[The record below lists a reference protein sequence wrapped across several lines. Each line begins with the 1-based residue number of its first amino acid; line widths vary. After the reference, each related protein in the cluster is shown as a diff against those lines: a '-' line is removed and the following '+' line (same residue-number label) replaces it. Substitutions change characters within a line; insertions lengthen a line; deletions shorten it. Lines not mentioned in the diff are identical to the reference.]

1 MAKMTLTEARG
12 ASSVDQVSLEAAVA
26 AVTNALGPGADLW
39 VVNVEGEKISVYGD
53 YEQWSAVVTVKS
65 RSGDNFKFSAWGSVT
80 DRFGDW
86 YHESSGEGDAGF
98 MASTAAWVLD
108 CAG

>member
-1 MAKMTLTEARG
+1 MAKMSLVEARG
-12 ASSVDQVSLEAAVA
+12 ASSVDQASLEAAIA

-39 VVNVEGEKISVYGD
+39 VSTDGEKISVYGNRD
-53 YEQWSAVVTVKS
+53 QWRSVVTVKS
-65 RSGDNFKFSAWGSVT
+65 RSGDRFVFTAWGSVT
-80 DRFGDW
+80 DRFGEW
-86 YHESSGEGDAGF
+86 YHEDAGEGYAGF